1 MPAKKVLATLQLYGT
16 VPVAADITQGDLY
29 SPGNTTVRT
38 EQLPEVLDMPKPTS
52 SGHTHMCTCVCNLE
66 CVLMPSLHVPP
77 HSQKEARHLLWV
89 CRTVGKPSDWMGS
102 SDEAYICSCACL
114 GSDTVGNSKSA
125 GRLKETESTS
135 IWRLENSRC
144 RTC

>member
-1 MPAKKVLATLQLYGT
+1 MPAKKILATLQLYGT

-52 SGHTHMCTCVCNLE
+52 SGHTHMCTCVCSLE
-66 CVLMPSLHVPP
+66 YVSSGLLCMFLLILRWRRSTCCGSAGQLA
-77 HSQKEARHLLWV
+77 SQV
-89 CRTVGKPSDWMGS
+89 IGS
-102 SDEAYICSCACL
+102 KSDEAYICSCACL
-114 GSDTVGNSKSA
+114 GSDTVENSKSA